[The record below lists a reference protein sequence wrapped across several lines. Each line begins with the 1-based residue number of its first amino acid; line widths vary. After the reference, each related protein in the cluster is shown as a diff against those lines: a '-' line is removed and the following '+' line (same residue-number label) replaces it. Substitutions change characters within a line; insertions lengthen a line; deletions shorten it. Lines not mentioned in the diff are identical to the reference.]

1 MNRKEQTDAGFLL
14 FQIGIALYG
23 FCKVMLFYVF

>member
-14 FQIGIALYG
+14 FQTGIALYG
-23 FCKVMLFYVF
+23 FCKVMLF